1 MALKLVFWTEDLND
15 FKDMKKQRLKF
26 LAVYRERFTNTNI
39 SSQPS
44 IENYKD
50 ALTNEFVCEILKY
63 LESDGFLQLEFVSQT
78 QDTYSGDSIPFFIY
92 SDGVYVWDTTL
103 IHWVQKYRIQLPRV
117 FLEHF
122 SIYKGIIAKELKYNV
137 DIRKKQEMIFLE
149 KSHYLFKR

>member
-1 MALKLVFWTEDLND
+1 
-15 FKDMKKQRLKF
+15 MKRQRLKF
-26 LAVYRERFTNTNI
+26 LAVYRERFTDTNI

-50 ALTNEFVCEILKY
+50 LLTNEFVGEILKY
-63 LESDGFLQLEFVSQT
+63 LESDDYLQLEFVSHT

-103 IHWVQKYRIQLPRV
+103 IHWVKKYRIQLPRE

-122 SIYKGIIAKELKYNV
+122 NTHEGFIPKGLKYSVNV
-137 DIRKKQEMIFLE
+137 QRKK
-149 KSHYLFKR
+149 KRFFWKKAITISISEH